1 MKTTEKRASDL
12 LHDALCR
19 IRLLAQQPGAGAKEA
34 IYHIADAAHNI
45 PLALGGHPQYTKDL
59 EDDTARLEILV
70 RKTMA
75 DSIGHTAPKLPW
87 WKRLAG

>member
-1 MKTTEKRASDL
+1 MKTTEKRSTDL

-19 IRLLAQQPGAGAKEA
+19 IRLLAQQPGEGAQEA

-45 PLALGGHPQYTKDL
+45 PLALGGHHVYQKYLEEDL
-59 EDDTARLEILV
+59 ARLEVLV

-75 DSIGHTAPKLPW
+75 DSIGRTVPKLPW